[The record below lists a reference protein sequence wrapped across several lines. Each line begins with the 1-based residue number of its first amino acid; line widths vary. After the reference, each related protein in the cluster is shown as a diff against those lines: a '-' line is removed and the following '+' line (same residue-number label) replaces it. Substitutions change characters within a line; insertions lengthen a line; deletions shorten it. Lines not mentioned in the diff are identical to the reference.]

1 MAGRLAGSSWSV
13 GTDRPRRACR
23 AGGGRMPRSRQCAC
37 AQVVPRASARC
48 QSHHQ
53 ARARAAYAWRRR
65 WRALSPCSPHTRTHH
80 KHTHGMCM
88 SMSMSM
94 CMSMCMCMCMCMRVR
109 SSQAAHLPELT
120 VVPTMTSSPGEKAK
134 FPMSRSVRLPS
145 CAVLRSLPHSLPGM
159 VSPGGVGL
167 QAMHVDM
174 GLQPGCRGSQGVES
188 VVMRGLTVQCEL
200 SARRDV
206 E

>member
-80 KHTHGMCM
+80 KHTHGMC
-88 SMSMSM
+88 MSMSM